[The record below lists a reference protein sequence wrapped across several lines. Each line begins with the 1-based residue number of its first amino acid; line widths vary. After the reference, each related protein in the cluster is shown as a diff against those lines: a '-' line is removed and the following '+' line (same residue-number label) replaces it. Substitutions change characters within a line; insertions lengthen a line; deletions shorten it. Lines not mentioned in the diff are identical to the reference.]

1 MTIFTNSE
9 MKKLL
14 TLYIKNLHFSFNNE
28 IYIQTDDAVMGSP
41 LGPVIANI
49 FMIELENT
57 LVLMLKDHFKK
68 GDVS

>member
-1 MTIFTNSE
+1 MTIFTKSE
-9 MKKLL
+9 MKKLV

-28 IYIQTDDAVMGSP
+28 IYIQTDDTVMGSP

>member
-1 MTIFTNSE
+1 MTIFTKSE

-57 LVLMLKDHFKK
+57 LVLTLKDHFKK

>member
-1 MTIFTNSE
+1 

>member
-1 MTIFTNSE
+1 MTIFTKSE

-49 FMIELENT
+49 FMIGLENT

>member
-1 MTIFTNSE
+1 MTIFTKSE

-68 GDVS
+68 GDVL

>member
-1 MTIFTNSE
+1 MTIFTKSE
-9 MKKLL
+9 MKKLV

-68 GDVS
+68 GDVL

>member
-1 MTIFTNSE
+1 MTIFTKSE

>member
-1 MTIFTNSE
+1 MTIFTKSE
-9 MKKLL
+9 MKKLV

>member
-1 MTIFTNSE
+1 
-9 MKKLL
+9 MKKLV

>member
-1 MTIFTNSE
+1 MTIFTKSE

-28 IYIQTDDAVMGSP
+28 IYIQTDDAVMDSP

>member
-1 MTIFTNSE
+1 MTIFTKSE

-28 IYIQTDDAVMGSP
+28 IYIQTDDAAMGSP
-41 LGPVIANI
+41 FGPVIAKI

-57 LVLMLKDHFKK
+57 LVLMLEVHFKK

>member
-1 MTIFTNSE
+1 MTIFTKSE

-28 IYIQTDDAVMGSP
+28 IYIQTDDAAMGSP
-41 LGPVIANI
+41 LGPAIANI

-57 LVLMLKDHFKK
+57 LVLMLEVHFKK

>member
-1 MTIFTNSE
+1 MTIFTKSE
-9 MKKLL
+9 MKKLV

-28 IYIQTDDAVMGSP
+28 IYIQTDDPVMGSP

>member
-1 MTIFTNSE
+1 MTIFTKSE

-49 FMIELENT
+49 FMIELENS